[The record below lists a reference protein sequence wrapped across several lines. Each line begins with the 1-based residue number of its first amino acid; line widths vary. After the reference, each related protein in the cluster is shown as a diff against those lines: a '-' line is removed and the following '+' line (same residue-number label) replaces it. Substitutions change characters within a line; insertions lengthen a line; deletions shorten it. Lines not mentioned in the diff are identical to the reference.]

1 MARETP
7 SWGIEPVPE
16 RLRVLS
22 AADLT
27 MLWGNLGVSLLVL
40 VLGALLVP
48 ALSLRD
54 ALIAVVVGSVIGNL
68 MLGVAGMIGADAR
81 VPSMVLLRSPLGHR
95 GSYLPTA
102 LNVAQCLGWA
112 TFELIIIA
120 AAASALSD
128 DVFGFRAK
136 PAWTIFFGVA
146 AAVLALMGPIGF
158 VRRFLRRFAVY
169 AVAASM
175 VYLTYWVL
183 WNADL
188 SRLWSAKGEG
198 GMSIWLGI
206 DLVIAITVSW
216 VPLVADYTRFSRDRR
231 SALVGSGLGYFI
243 GASWILVLGVVLVLD
258 RNLTDPTR
266 IPVAVAAGGAA
277 AALALFAVTVD
288 ETDEAFANVYSTAV
302 SLQNLMPRVPQWL
315 LILAVSTI
323 STIGALTINLAHYLD
338 FLYLLGSCFV
348 PLFGVLLADWLVAGM
363 RYRRDDFFAAPAFRP
378 AFIGAWV
385 AGFALYQWLQPVG
398 PSWWTDIVKNA
409 HPSQFSIGASLP
421 SFTLAFL
428 LAGLAGL
435 ARPSVARA
443 AYQSSHLR

>member
-1 MARETP
+1 MQRETP

-16 RLRVLS
+16 RLRILS
-22 AADLT
+22 GADLT
-27 MLWGNLGVSLLVL
+27 MLWANLGISLLVL
-40 VLGALLVP
+40 VLGAALVP

-68 MLGVAGMIGADAR
+68 MLGAAGMIGADAR
-81 VPSMVLLRSPLGHR
+81 VPAMVLLRAPLGHR
-95 GSYLPTA
+95 GSYLPTG

-128 DVFGFRAK
+128 DLFGFRAE
-136 PAWTIFFGVA
+136 PAWTIFFGAV

-175 VYLTYWVL
+175 IYLTYWVL
-183 WNADL
+183 ANADL
-188 SRLWSAKGEG
+188 GSLWSARGEG
-198 GMSIWLGI
+198 GISIWLGI

-216 VPLVADYTRFSRDRR
+216 VPLVADYTRFSRGRR
-231 SALVGSGLGYFI
+231 SALVGSGVGYFI
-243 GASWILVLGVVLVLD
+243 GATWILALGVVLVLD
-258 RNLTDPTR
+258 RGLTDATQ
-266 IPVAVAAGGAA
+266 IPVAVAAGGVA

-288 ETDEAFANVYSTAV
+288 ETDEAFANIYSTAV
-302 SLQNLMPRVPQWL
+302 SLQNLMPGVPQRA
-315 LILAVSTI
+315 LILAVSTV

-378 AFIGAWV
+378 ASIVAWV

-398 PSWWTDIVKNA
+398 PGWWTDIVSVA
-409 HPSQFSIGASLP
+409 PSQFSIGASLP
-421 SFTLAFL
+421 SFALAFL
-428 LAGLAGL
+428 LAVFSGLASRGPAPGGL
-435 ARPSVARA
+435 RP
-443 AYQSSHLR
+443 

>member
-1 MARETP
+1 VQRETP
-7 SWGIEPVPE
+7 SWGIEPMPE
-16 RLRVLS
+16 RLRVLNG
-22 AADLT
+22 ADLT
-27 MLWGNLGVSLLVL
+27 MLWANLGVSLLVL
-40 VLGALLVP
+40 VLGAALVP

-54 ALIAVVVGSVIGNL
+54 ALIAVVVGSVVGNL
-68 MLGVAGMIGADAR
+68 MLGAAGMIGADAR
-81 VPSMVLLRSPLGHR
+81 VPAMVLLRAPLGHR
-95 GSYLPTA
+95 GSYLPTG

-128 DVFGFRAK
+128 DIFGFEAK
-136 PAWTIFFGVA
+136 PAWTIFFGAVA
-146 AAVLALMGPIGF
+146 AILALMGPIGF

-175 VYLTYWVL
+175 IYLTYWVL

-188 SRLWSAKGEG
+188 GSLWSADGEG
-198 GMSIWLGI
+198 GISIWLGI

-243 GASWILVLGVVLVLD
+243 GATWILVLGVVLALD
-258 RNLTDPTR
+258 RNLTDATE
-266 IPVAVAAGGAA
+266 IPVAIAAGGVA

-288 ETDEAFANVYSTAV
+288 ETDEAFANIYSTAV
-302 SLQNLMPRVPQWL
+302 SLQNLVPGVPQRA
-315 LILAVSTI
+315 LILAVSAL

-348 PLFGVLLADWLVAGM
+348 PLFGVLLAHWLVAGM
-363 RYRRDDFFAAPAFRP
+363 RYRRDDFFAAPALRP
-378 AFIGAWV
+378 ALMGAWV

-398 PSWWTDIVKNA
+398 PSWWTDLVEKA
-409 HPSQFSIGASLP
+409 HPSDWSIGASLP
-421 SFTLAFL
+421 SFGLAFL

-435 ARPSVARA
+435 LSRRTSA
-443 AYQSSHLR
+443 A

>member
-1 MARETP
+1 MQRETP

-16 RLRVLS
+16 RLRILGG
-22 AADLT
+22 ADLT
-27 MLWGNLGVSLLVL
+27 MLWANLGVSLLVL
-40 VLGALLVP
+40 VLGAALVP

-68 MLGVAGMIGADAR
+68 MLGAAGMIGADGR
-81 VPSMVLLRSPLGHR
+81 VPAMVLLRAPLGHR
-95 GSYLPTA
+95 GSYLPTG

-120 AAASALSD
+120 AAASALSED
-128 DVFGFRAK
+128 IFGFEAK
-136 PAWTIFFGVA
+136 AAWTIFFGAV

-175 VYLTYWVL
+175 LYLTYWVL

-188 SRLWSAKGEG
+188 GSLWSAPGEG
-198 GMSIWLGI
+198 GISTWLGI

-231 SALVGSGLGYFI
+231 SALVGSGVGYFI
-243 GASWILVLGVVLVLD
+243 GATWILALGVVLALD
-258 RNLTDPTR
+258 RGLSDATE

-277 AALALFAVTVD
+277 AAIALFAVTVD
-288 ETDEAFANVYSTAV
+288 ETDEAFANIYSTAV
-302 SLQNLMPRVPQWL
+302 SLQNLMPGVPQRL
-315 LILAVSTI
+315 LIVAVSTV
-323 STIGALTINLAHYLD
+323 STIAALTIDLAHYLD

-348 PLFGVLLADWLVAGM
+348 PLFGVLLADWLVVGM

-378 AFIGAWV
+378 TLIGAWV

-398 PSWWTDIVKNA
+398 PGWWTDLVDNA
-409 HPSQFSIGASLP
+409 HPSKLSIGASLP
-421 SFTLAFL
+421 SFALAFV

-435 ARPSVARA
+435 IGRRPAFSG
-443 AYQSSHLR
+443 LRP

>member
-1 MARETP
+1 MPHDTP

-16 RLRVLS
+16 RLRVLGG
-22 AADLT
+22 ADQT
-27 MLWGNLGVSLLVL
+27 MLWANLGVSLLVL

-54 ALIAVVVGSVIGNL
+54 ALIAVVVGSVIGNA

-81 VPSMVLLRSPLGHR
+81 VPAMVLLRSPLGLR
-95 GSYLPTA
+95 GSYLPTGI
-102 LNVAQCLGWA
+102 NVAQCLGWA

-120 AAASALSD
+120 SAASALSD

-136 PAWTIFFGVA
+136 PAWTIFFGIV

-175 VYLTYWVL
+175 IYLTYWVL

-188 SRLWSAKGEG
+188 GSLWSAKGEG
-198 GMSIWLGI
+198 GMSIWLGV

-216 VPLVADYTRFSRDRR
+216 VPLAADYTRFSRSRR
-231 SALVGSGLGYFI
+231 IALLGSGVGYFI
-243 GASWILVLGVVLVLD
+243 GATWILALGVVLVLD
-258 RNLTDPTR
+258 RNVTDATQV
-266 IPVAVAAGGAA
+266 PVAVAAGGAA
-277 AALALFAVTVD
+277 AALALLALTVD

-302 SLQNLMPRVPQWL
+302 SLQNLLPGVPQRL
-315 LILAVSTI
+315 LILAVSTV

-348 PLFGVLLADWLVAGM
+348 PLFGVLLADWLVVGM

-378 AFIGAWV
+378 AFIAAWA

-398 PSWWTDIVKNA
+398 PSWWTDIVENA

-421 SFTLAFL
+421 SFALAF
-428 LAGLAGL
+428 GLAGL
-435 ARPSVARA
+435 ASLAARRPAVAG
-443 AYQSSHLR
+443 LRP

>member
-1 MARETP
+1 MQRETP
-7 SWGIEPVPE
+7 SWGIEPVPT
-16 RLRVLS
+16 RLRVLNG
-22 AADLT
+22 ADQT
-27 MLWGNLGVSLLVL
+27 MLWANLGVSLLVL

-95 GSYLPTA
+95 GSYLPTV

-120 AAASALSD
+120 SAASALSD

-136 PAWTIFFGVA
+136 PAWTIFFGIVA
-146 AAVLALMGPIGF
+146 GVLALMGPIGF
-158 VRRFLRRFAVY
+158 VRRFLRRFAIY

-175 VYLTYWVL
+175 VYLTYWVI

-188 SRLWSAKGEG
+188 GSLWSAKGEG
-198 GMSIWLGI
+198 GMSIWLGV

-216 VPLVADYTRFSRDRR
+216 VPLAADYTRFSRDRR
-231 SALVGSGLGYFI
+231 SALLGSGVGYFI
-243 GASWILVLGVVLVLD
+243 GATWILALGVVLVLD
-258 RNLTDPTR
+258 RNLTDATQ

-277 AALALFAVTVD
+277 AALALFALTVD
-288 ETDEAFANVYSTAV
+288 ETDEAFADIYSTAV
-302 SLQNLMPRVPQWL
+302 SLQNLLPRVPQRL
-315 LILAVSTI
+315 LIFVVSTI

-348 PLFGVLLADWLVAGM
+348 PLFGVLLADWLVAGLQ
-363 RYRRDDFFAAPAFRP
+363 YRRDDFFAAPPFRP

-398 PSWWTDIVKNA
+398 PGWWTSFVENA
-409 HPSQFSIGASLP
+409 HPAQFSIGASLP
-421 SFTLAFL
+421 SFALAFL

-435 ARPSVARA
+435 MRRRPALA
-443 AYQSSHLR
+443 GLRP

>member
-1 MARETP
+1 MQRDTP
-7 SWGIEPVPE
+7 SWGIDPVPE
-16 RLRVLS
+16 RLRILNG
-22 AADLT
+22 ADLT
-27 MLWGNLGVSLLVL
+27 MLWANLGVSLLVL
-40 VLGALLVP
+40 VLGAALVP

-54 ALIAVVVGSVIGNL
+54 ALIVVVVGSVIGNL

-81 VPSMVLLRSPLGHR
+81 VPSMVLLRAPLGHR
-95 GSYLPTA
+95 GSYLPTG

-136 PAWTIFFGVA
+136 PAWTIFFGAV

-169 AVAASM
+169 AVAGSM
-175 VYLTYWVL
+175 IYLTYWVL
-183 WNADL
+183 SNADL
-188 SRLWSAKGEG
+188 GSLWSATGEG
-198 GMSIWLGI
+198 GISIWLGI

-231 SALVGSGLGYFI
+231 SALLGSGVGYFI
-243 GASWILVLGVVLVLD
+243 GATWILALGVVLVLD
-258 RNLTDPTR
+258 RGLTDATQ

-277 AALALFAVTVD
+277 AALALLAVTVD
-288 ETDEAFANVYSTAV
+288 ETDEAFANIYSTAV
-302 SLQNLMPRVPQWL
+302 SLQNLMPGVPQRV
-315 LILAVSTI
+315 LILAVSTV
-323 STIGALTINLAHYLD
+323 STIGALTVNLAHYLD

-378 AFIGAWV
+378 AFIGAWI

-398 PSWWTDIVKNA
+398 PGWWTDIVENA
-409 HPSQFSIGASLP
+409 HPSQLSIGASLP
-421 SFTLAFL
+421 SFALAFL
-428 LAGLAGL
+428 LAGIAGL
-435 ARPSVARA
+435 ARRRPALA
-443 AYQSSHLR
+443 GLRP